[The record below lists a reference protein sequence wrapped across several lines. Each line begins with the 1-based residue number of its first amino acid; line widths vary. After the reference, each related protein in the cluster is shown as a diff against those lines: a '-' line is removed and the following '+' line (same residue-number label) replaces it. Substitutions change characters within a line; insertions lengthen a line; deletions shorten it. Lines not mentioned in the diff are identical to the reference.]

1 MACTGTDKDRIQP
14 FLPQRYWQ
22 AGQKSK
28 CLLPTSCLEQPE
40 PWQSMQE
47 LSADVRTDSLGS
59 LVLLCCFGASWRCH
73 KWFFLTSQSDAY
85 DCKSGGNQ
93 WPVRRTV
100 QVPPSDQHLTKK
112 VWLEFISDRRS
123 NFSVNNLLVPNPKL
137 SFWDIYNEDSDHT
150 CRFMALRQYETLCPL
165 RTLMWPPG
173 SLQLERGAE
182 RLGWVWPACAF
193 CPLFTQE
200 SIRNWKK
207 SAHGVAWLLSPKWL
221 PVDGFS
227 RAREMKRRRIE
238 MFFWLSASF
247 HTVLKLEGRSSPKPN
262 LKRC

>member
-1 MACTGTDKDRIQP
+1 MVCAGTDKNRIQP

-40 PWQSMQE
+40 PWQSIQD
-47 LSADVRTDSLGS
+47 LAADVRTDSLGS

-73 KWFFLTSQSDAY
+73 KWFSLTSPSDAY

-93 WPVRRTV
+93 RPVRRTV
-100 QVPPSDQHLTKK
+100 QVSPTDQHLTKK
-112 VWLEFISDRRS
+112 VCFEFISDRRS

-137 SFWDIYNEDSDHT
+137 SFRDIYNEESDHT
-150 CRFMALRQYETLCPL
+150 CWFMASRQYETLRPL
-165 RTLMWPPG
+165 RTLTWPPG

-193 CPLFTQE
+193 CP
-200 SIRNWKK
+200 
-207 SAHGVAWLLSPKWL
+207 
-221 PVDGFS
+221 
-227 RAREMKRRRIE
+227 
-238 MFFWLSASF
+238 
-247 HTVLKLEGRSSPKPN
+247 
-262 LKRC
+262 